1 MIRQKS
7 SLSIV
12 AVTLLAVS
20 SVSAWDLKLDKEGKN
35 TVAFHGFLSQGFLAS
50 TDYDYL
56 GDTKDGSFEFT
67 EVGLNASYSPFNRT
81 RIAVQGFAFDV
92 GDVGNFEPLLDYA
105 SIEYTFN
112 DYIGLRGGRVRKPS
126 GIYNH
131 IQDLDLARTSV
142 LLPQGIYDA
151 RWRDFST
158 SIDGGLMFGNIPL
171 KKAGSLSYEL
181 FAGMINLSEEGG
193 IATLLKNSFGAG
205 GRLDGLD
212 SFPTIGAQ
220 LWWNTPLQG
229 LRVGAN
235 VSEAY
240 GFAYDY
246 TIFHPLAGAL
256 PARSE
261 ADAFVTQ
268 FSIEYLWKSWTFQA
282 EYYFLGLDSKD
293 TLSGASTSE
302 QDSWYISAA
311 YRFNKWLELGS
322 YYTEFY
328 PNQSKRNG
336 TDGYQKDAALSF
348 RFDLKDWWLVKV
360 EGHYIHGTALL
371 RDNIAN
377 PPPHD
382 NDGWFMF
389 AAKTTFSF

>member
-1 MIRQKS
+1 MIRLKN

-12 AVTLLAVS
+12 AITLVAAS
-20 SVSAWDLKLDKEGKN
+20 SASAWDLKLDQEGKH
-35 TVAFHGFLSQGFLAS
+35 TVGFHGFLSQGFLATS
-50 TDYDYL
+50 DYNYL
-56 GDTKDGSFEFT
+56 GDTEDGSFQFT
-67 EVGLNASYSPFNRT
+67 EVGVNASYSPFKRT

-158 SIDGGLMFGNIPL
+158 SIDGGMVFGNIPMN
-171 KKAGSLSYEL
+171 KAGSLSYEV
-181 FAGMINLSEEGG
+181 FAGMINLSDEGG

-212 SFPTIGAQ
+212 SFLTIGAQ
-220 LWWNTPLQG
+220 LWWNTPVQG

-235 VSEAY
+235 VSQAY
-240 GFAYDY
+240 EFAYDY
-246 TIFHPLAGAL
+246 TIFHPLAGAI

-261 ADAFVTQ
+261 ADAFVSQ
-268 FSIEYLWKSWTFQA
+268 FSVEYLWKSWTFQA
-282 EYYFLGLDSKD
+282 EYYFLGLDTQD
-293 TLSGASTSE
+293 TLRGASTGE

-311 YRFNKWLELGS
+311 YRVNKWLEVGS
-322 YYTEFY
+322 YYTEHY
-328 PNQSKRNG
+328 ANQSERGGSPDN
-336 TDGYQKDAALSF
+336 YQKDVALSF
-348 RFDLKDWWLVKV
+348 RFDIKDWWLAKV
-360 EGHYIHGTALL
+360 EGHYIRGTSLL
-371 RDNIAN
+371 RDNLAN
-377 PPPHD
+377 PVRD
-382 NDGWFMF
+382 NDGWFML
-389 AAKTTFSF
+389 ALKTTFSF